1 MENRLYVN
9 AAVHTALFQCRSYK
23 SQIYF
28 ADETG
33 RQVAREI
40 VPGVRVQAAEVDAC
54 LVLLEVV
61 RLTGVPVGVGHRRH
75 GVGAGARRRD
85 APDERR
91 VASRVDALT
100 RRPEVDA
107 LNSVSSAFAQRR
119 LCSSQTTRRS

>member
-1 MENRLYVN
+1 M
-9 AAVHTALFQCRSYK
+9 
-23 SQIYF
+23 
-28 ADETG
+28 
-33 RQVAREI
+33 AREI
-40 VPGVRVQAAEVDAC
+40 VPGVRVQAAEVDAG

-61 RLTGVPVGVGHRRH
+61 RLTGVPVGVTHRRH

-91 VASRVDALT
+91 VASRVDALA

-119 LCSSQTTRRS
+119 LCSSPTTRRS